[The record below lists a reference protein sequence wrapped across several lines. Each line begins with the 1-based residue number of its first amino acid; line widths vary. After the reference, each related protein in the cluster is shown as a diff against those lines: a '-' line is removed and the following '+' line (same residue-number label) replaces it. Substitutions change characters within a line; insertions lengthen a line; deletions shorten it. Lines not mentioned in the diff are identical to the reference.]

1 MVRTISVASGAL
13 AASLAL
19 ALTLIAS
26 TGGAAAQEQGFPSRA
41 IKIVV
46 PFPAGGP
53 SDVLA
58 RLIGQKLTDAWN
70 QPVVIENRPGANTVI
85 GAQIVAKAPPDGYTL
100 LMAIDS
106 TLVMNQFMYRTPPY
120 DPMNDF
126 APVTLVAKTMQLL
139 MVNAAS
145 DVTGVKDLIA
155 KAKAAPGRFN
165 YGAGTLTTKLTGFL
179 FNRAAGVATT
189 LVPYNGSADVTQALL
204 TRSVDFTFDGPSAAL
219 ASIEAGRF
227 RALAKFDP
235 RPFPPVPNLPVITAD
250 LPGFDEIT
258 VWLGL
263 VAPRGTPPVIVDK
276 LAQQVARALSDPAVV
291 ATADAAGLYPA
302 TTTPAEFAAF
312 IRREAERWS
321 KVLPETGMRFD

>member
-1 MVRTISVASGAL
+1 MTNTFAKWTAVAAAL
-13 AASLAL
+13 A
-19 ALTLIAS
+19 I
-26 TGGAAAQEQGFPSRA
+26 GAAGAGAQEQPDAFPSRA
-41 IKIVV
+41 VKIVV

-58 RLIGQKLTDAWN
+58 RLIGQKLGEAWA

-85 GAQIVAKAPPDGYTL
+85 GAQIVAKAAPDGYTL

-106 TLVMNQFMYRTPPY
+106 TLSMNQFLYRTPPY
-120 DPMNDF
+120 DPINDF
-126 APVTLVAKTMQLL
+126 APITLVAKTMQLL

-145 DVTGVKDLIA
+145 DIKSVGALIA
-155 KAKAAPGRFN
+155 AAKAAPGKFN
-165 YGAGTLTTKLTGFL
+165 YGAGTLATKLTGFL
-179 FNRAAGVATT
+179 FNKAAGVTTT

-204 TRSVDFTFDGPSAAL
+204 TRSVDFAFDGPSAAL
-219 ASIEAGRF
+219 ASIESGRF
-227 RALAKFDP
+227 RVLAKFDP
-235 RPFPPVPNLPVITAD
+235 RPFPPVPGLPVITAD

-263 VAPRGTPPVIVDK
+263 VAPRGTPAAIVDK
-276 LAQQVARALSDPAVV
+276 LQREIAKALSDRTVV

-302 TTTPAEFAAF
+302 TNTPAEFAVF